1 MKSLTTVIQKPVISS
16 RNQSSW
22 RAGSALLVRGHL
34 FHVIYFPLDFIL
46 FPPAFLKY
54 NVMQCNVFLFL
65 TGSCPGRPS
74 RFPLSSGQPF
84 SFLDEASGKTFLC
97 GTTVLI
103 QKYIFDVSVWNNC
116 INTKI
121 YFWWRSWEDW
131 AWNKEHSCLHKLCG
145 GTEIGIFL
153 SFPLFGLNYFKTS
166 NYHLAYQCSCVAF
179 TKAVPWTPL
188 QRLMCWSVL
197 LLPIVI
203 LCIQIKAWLADKDAE
218 ALRCQMLLMEEEAA
232 QMIIL

>member
-46 FPPAFLKY
+46 FPPASLKY

-84 SFLDEASGKTFLC
+84 SFLDEASEKTFLC

-103 QKYIFDVSVWNNC
+103 QKYIFDGGAGKIGLETKNIVASTSFVVEQKLVS
-116 INTKI
+116 
-121 YFWWRSWEDW
+121 FFPFL
-131 AWNKEHSCLHKLCG
+131 CLGSIISKL
-145 GTEIGIFL
+145 L
-153 SFPLFGLNYFKTS
+153 
-166 NYHLAYQCSCVAF
+166 
-179 TKAVPWTPL
+179 
-188 QRLMCWSVL
+188 
-197 LLPIVI
+197 
-203 LCIQIKAWLADKDAE
+203 
-218 ALRCQMLLMEEEAA
+218 
-232 QMIIL
+232 III